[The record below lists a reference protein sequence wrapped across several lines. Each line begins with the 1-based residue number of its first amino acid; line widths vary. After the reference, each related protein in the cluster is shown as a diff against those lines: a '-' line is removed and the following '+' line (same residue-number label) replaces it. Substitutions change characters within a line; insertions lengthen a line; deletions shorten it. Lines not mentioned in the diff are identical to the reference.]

1 MVEASTNN
9 ATGSYIDITGVA
21 IPIRSILMI
30 DNVEQKTIDVVR
42 GQKYVFD
49 IQDPTMTGHEFR
61 LSTTAD
67 GIHSTG
73 GTEYIRGV
81 VKDTTSI
88 EFTDRPYRTSTII
101 LL

>member
-1 MVEASTNN
+1 
-9 ATGSYIDITGVA
+9 
-21 IPIRSILMI
+21 MI
-30 DNVEQKTIDVVR
+30 DNVEQKTDDVVR

-88 EFTDRPYRTSTII
+88 EFTIDHTAPAQLYYYDTAGANKGE
-101 LL
+101 